1 MKEKHI
7 EQKWGFGMAPIK
19 PEVQKY
25 RHKCVQELLNIINNR
40 KIDSNYEENS
50 GTEFFSIVKG
60 LFNRIKRQDQWDW
73 FTVYRQF
80 GSPGTI
86 RSGKIAY
93 NISLL
98 RQFAIGKRE
107 RRIGSP
113 DGMITTPIVDT
124 EIIDSLE
131 NLKIKTHLE
140 IFLGIRK
147 NNFSKSETVYILST
161 REHPKYIKIGFTTR
175 SVEERVNEINS
186 STGVIVP
193 FGVRGIFNVE
203 NAQDL
208 ETKIHNELSEF
219 RIRKDREFFDMEFQI
234 AKNFIIDLLKKE
246 NINQI

>member
-19 PEVQKY
+19 PEVQKH
-25 RHKCVQELLNIINNR
+25 RHKCVQELLNIINNK
-40 KIDSNYEENS
+40 KIDSNYEGNS
-50 GTEFFSIVKG
+50 GTEFLSEVKG

-80 GSPGTI
+80 GSPGTT
-86 RSGKIAY
+86 RSEKIAN

-98 RQFAIGKRE
+98 RQFATGKRE

-113 DGMITTPIVDT
+113 DGMITVPIVIT
-124 EIIDSLE
+124 EVFDSLE

-140 IFLGIRK
+140 IFLGTRK
-147 NNFSKSETVYILST
+147 NNLSESQTVYILST
-161 REHPKYIKIGFTTR
+161 REQPKYLKIGFTTR

-193 FGVRGIFNVE
+193 FGVRAIFNVE
-203 NAQDL
+203 NAHDL
-208 ETKIHNELSEF
+208 ETKIHRGLSEF
-219 RIRKDREFFDMEFQI
+219 RIRKDREFFNMEFQV
-234 AKNFIIDLLKKE
+234 AKNFIIHLLKNQ

>member
-1 MKEKHI
+1 
-7 EQKWGFGMAPIK
+7 
-19 PEVQKY
+19 
-25 RHKCVQELLNIINNR
+25 
-40 KIDSNYEENS
+40 
-50 GTEFFSIVKG
+50 
-60 LFNRIKRQDQWDW
+60 
-73 FTVYRQF
+73 
-80 GSPGTI
+80 
-86 RSGKIAY
+86 
-93 NISLL
+93 
-98 RQFAIGKRE
+98 
-107 RRIGSP
+107 
-113 DGMITTPIVDT
+113 MITTPIVDT

-161 REHPKYIKIGFTTR
+161 REQPKYLKIGFTTR